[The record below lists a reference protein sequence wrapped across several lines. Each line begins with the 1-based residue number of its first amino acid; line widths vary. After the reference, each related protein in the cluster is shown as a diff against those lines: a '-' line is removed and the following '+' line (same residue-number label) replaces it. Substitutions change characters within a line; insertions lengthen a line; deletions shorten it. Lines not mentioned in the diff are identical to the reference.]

1 MNPDTETEL
10 KLRVPPEAARRIRA
24 HPLLRGRVRPV
35 VRKLHS
41 IYFDTPGLDLWQQGV
56 ALRLRRSGGHW
67 LQTVKGGGT
76 VQAGLHERVEIET
89 EVAGPYP
96 DCTRIA
102 EGALTRIFASR
113 ELRAQLKPVF
123 VTEFSRSS
131 RLIELTPGVAV
142 EVSMDRGE
150 IKSGDVAEP
159 VCELELELK
168 SGSAWQL
175 YEFALK
181 LLEAV
186 PLRVEN
192 RSKAERGYAL
202 FRGERPAPAKAS
214 TAALAADMTVS
225 VAFKTIAWTTLNHL
239 QANEHGMLEGRDPE
253 YLHQMRVALRRL
265 RSVFS
270 VFAAVLPETTTE
282 PLVAEFRWLGG
293 ALSPARDWDVFV
305 SETLPPIRE
314 AFAEHAAL
322 AQFARECARLRR
334 EANRKAR
341 RAVAS
346 VRYERLVLDFAA
358 WLAAEKWVS
367 EAAETP
373 LATPGSPAREFAAVV
388 LERRY
393 ARVRKRGR
401 KLRQLSAAEL
411 HRLRIAVKKLRY
423 AMDFLVTLFAA
434 KRARDMLSHLARLQ
448 NILGAMNDAAAVER
462 LVHDAFGARAGR
474 ATSEAR
480 GIVLGWSHGRALTL
494 RRELRGAWKAFR
506 AAEIFW

>member
-1 MNPDTETEL
+1 MNPVTETEL
-10 KLRVPPEAARRIRA
+10 KLWVPPEAARQIRA
-24 HPLLRGRVRPV
+24 HPLLKSRVRPV
-35 VRKLHS
+35 VRKLYS
-41 IYFDTPGLDLWQQGV
+41 IYFDTPGLDLWQHGV
-56 ALRLRRSGGHW
+56 ALRVRRSGGRW

-96 DCTRIA
+96 DCARIA

-113 ELRAQLKPVF
+113 ELCAQLKPVF
-123 VTEFSRSS
+123 VTKFSRSS
-131 RLIELTPGVAV
+131 RLIELNPGVAV
-142 EVSMDRGE
+142 EASMDRGE
-150 IKSGDVAEP
+150 IKCGDVAEP
-159 VCELELELK
+159 VCEIELELK
-168 SGSAWQL
+168 SGSGWQL

-181 LLEAV
+181 LLETI

-202 FRGERPAPAKAS
+202 LRGERPAPAKAS

-225 VAFKTIAWTTLNHL
+225 DAFKTIAWTTLNHL
-239 QANEHGMLEGRDPE
+239 QANEHGMLERRDPE

-265 RSVFS
+265 RSAFS
-270 VFAAVLPETTTE
+270 VFAALLPETTTE
-282 PLVAEFRWLGG
+282 PLVAEFRWLAG

-314 AFAEHAAL
+314 AFAQHAAL

-334 EANRKAR
+334 GANRRAR
-341 RAVAS
+341 RAVGSA
-346 VRYERLVLDFAA
+346 RYERLVLDFAA

-367 EAAETP
+367 EATETP
-373 LATPGSPAREFAAVV
+373 LATPGSSAREFGAAV

-423 AMDFLVTLFAA
+423 AMDFLVPLFAA
-434 KRARDMLSHLARLQ
+434 KRARDMISHLARLQ

-462 LVHDAFGARAGR
+462 LVRDAFGAGAGR
-474 ATSEAR
+474 AMSEAR

-506 AAEIFW
+506 AAEKFW

>member
-1 MNPDTETEL
+1 MNPVTETEL
-10 KLRVPPEAARRIRA
+10 KLSFPPEAARRIRA
-24 HPLLRGRVRPV
+24 LPLLKGRVRPV
-35 VRKLHS
+35 VRKLYS
-41 IYFDTPGLDLWQQGV
+41 IYFDTPGLDLWQHGV
-56 ALRLRRSGGHW
+56 ALRVRRSGGRW

-76 VQAGLHERVEIET
+76 VRAGLHERVEIET

-96 DCTRIA
+96 DCARIA
-102 EGALTRIFASR
+102 DSALTRIFASR
-113 ELRAQLKPVF
+113 ELCAQLKPVF

-131 RLIELTPGVAV
+131 RWIELDPGVAV
-142 EVSMDRGE
+142 EVSMDQGA

-168 SGSAWQL
+168 SGPAWQL

-192 RSKAERGYAL
+192 RSKAERGHAL
-202 FRGERPAPAKAS
+202 ARSEQPAPAKAP
-214 TAALAADMTVS
+214 TTALAADMTVS
-225 VAFKTIAWTTLNHL
+225 DAFKTIAWTTLEHL

-265 RSVFS
+265 RSAFNVFE
-270 VFAAVLPETTTE
+270 AVLPETTTE
-282 PLVAEFRWLGG
+282 PLVADFRWLAD
-293 ALSPARDWDVFV
+293 ALGPARDWDVFM

-314 AFAEHAAL
+314 VFAKHAAL

-334 EANRKAR
+334 GANRKAR
-341 RAVAS
+341 RAVAA
-346 VRYERLVLDFAA
+346 VRYERLVLGFAA

-367 EAAETP
+367 EAAEPSLTTP
-373 LATPGSPAREFAAVV
+373 RSPAREFAAAV

-411 HRLRIAVKKLRY
+411 HRLRIAVKKFRY
-423 AMDFLVTLFAA
+423 AMDFLVPLFAA
-434 KRARDMLSHLARLQ
+434 KRARDILSHLARLQ
-448 NILGAMNDAAAVER
+448 NILGAMNDAVAVER
-462 LVHDAFGARAGR
+462 LAHEAFGAGEGKAM
-474 ATSEAR
+474 SEAR

-506 AAEIFW
+506 GSEKFW